1 MSTMPQSPSYLRT
14 FGVVGDRLA
23 ALGWSLLVIAS
34 VVVLAVSVLVLVG
47 VLRRGTRS
55 PAPVERAGGGL
66 PWIVIGGIV
75 VPSII
80 LVAVFVLTMMTQAAV
95 ASPATPPALTVRVT
109 GHQWWWEVQYLAP
122 SPDRVA
128 TTANEIHIPVGRPV
142 RFEIAAGDVIHSFWI
157 PELAGKTDLIP
168 GQTNLTWLQAD
179 HPGVYR
185 GQCAE
190 YCGMQHAKMA
200 MSVVA
205 EAPAAFDEWLQ
216 RQRQPASSPA
226 EPDQVAGAAVF
237 ASSACAL
244 CHTIRG
250 TSAGGRLGPDLT
262 HLAARRTIAAGT
274 LPNTR
279 GNLAGWIANPQAL
292 KPGNVM
298 PAVPLKSTE
307 LQVLITYLQSLN

>member
-1 MSTMPQSPSYLRT
+1 MLQSPTYLRT
-14 FGVVGDRLA
+14 FGPIGDRVA
-23 ALGWSLLVIAS
+23 TLGWSLLIISS
-34 VVVLAVSVLVLVG
+34 VVVLVVSVLVLAG

-55 PAPVERAGGGL
+55 FAPVERAGGGL
-66 PWIVIGGIV
+66 RWIVIGGIV
-75 VPSII
+75 VPTVI
-80 LVAVFVLTMMTQAAV
+80 LVVVFVLTMVTQAAV
-95 ASPATPPALTVRVT
+95 ASPATAPGLTVRVT
-109 GHQWWWEVQYLAP
+109 GHQWWWEVQYLDP
-122 SPDRVA
+122 SPDRIA

-142 RFEIAAGDVIHSFWI
+142 RLEVVAGDVIHSFWV

-168 GQTNLTWLQAD
+168 GQTNVTWVQAD

-190 YCGMQHAKMA
+190 YCGLQHAKMA

-205 EAPAAFDEWLQ
+205 EPPAAFDEWLA
-216 RQRQPASSPA
+216 RQRQPAAPPS
-226 EPDQVAGAAVF
+226 EPDPKAGAAVF
-237 ASSACAL
+237 AGSACAL

-250 TSAGGRLGPDLT
+250 TMAGGRIGPDLT
-262 HLAARRTIAAGT
+262 HLAGRRTIAAGT

-279 GNLAGWIANPQAL
+279 GYLAGWIANPQAL
-292 KPGNVM
+292 KPGTVM

>member
-1 MSTMPQSPSYLRT
+1 MLQSPTYLRT
-14 FGVVGDRLA
+14 FGPIGDRVA
-23 ALGWSLLVIAS
+23 TLGWSLLIISS
-34 VVVLAVSVLVLVG
+34 VVVLVVSVLVLAG

-55 PAPVERAGGGL
+55 FAPVERAGGGL
-66 PWIVIGGIV
+66 RWIVIGGIV
-75 VPSII
+75 VPTVI
-80 LVAVFVLTMMTQAAV
+80 LVVVFVLTMVTQAAV
-95 ASPATPPALTVRVT
+95 ASPATAPGLTVRVT
-109 GHQWWWEVQYLAP
+109 GHQWWWEVQYLDP
-122 SPDRVA
+122 SPDRIA

-142 RFEIAAGDVIHSFWI
+142 RLEVVAGDVIHSFWV

-168 GQTNLTWLQAD
+168 GQTNVTWVQAD

-190 YCGMQHAKMA
+190 YCGLQHAKMA

-205 EAPAAFDEWLQ
+205 EPPAAFDEWLA
-216 RQRQPASSPA
+216 RQRQPAALPS
-226 EPDQVAGAAVF
+226 EPDLKAGAAVF
-237 ASSACAL
+237 AGSACAL

-250 TSAGGRLGPDLT
+250 TMAGGRIGPDLT
-262 HLAARRTIAAGT
+262 HLAGRRTIAAGT

-279 GNLAGWIANPQAL
+279 GYLAGWIANPQAL
-292 KPGNVM
+292 KPGTVM

>member
-1 MSTMPQSPSYLRT
+1 MLQSPTYLRT
-14 FGVVGDRLA
+14 FGPIGDRLA
-23 ALGWSLLVIAS
+23 TLGWSLLIISS
-34 VVVLAVSVLVLVG
+34 VVVLVVSVLVLVG

-55 PAPVERAGGGL
+55 FAPVERAGGGL
-66 PWIVIGGIV
+66 RWIVIGGIV
-75 VPSII
+75 VPTVI
-80 LVAVFVLTMMTQAAV
+80 LVVVFVLTMVTQAAV

-109 GHQWWWEVQYLAP
+109 GHQWWWEVQYLDPA
-122 SPDRVA
+122 PDRIA

-142 RFEIAAGDVIHSFWI
+142 RIEVAAGDVIHSFWV

-168 GQTNLTWLQAD
+168 GQTNVTWVQAD

-205 EAPAAFDEWLQ
+205 EPPAAFEEWLA
-216 RQRQPASSPA
+216 RQRQPAAPPSDA
-226 EPDQVAGAAVF
+226 DLKAGEAVF
-237 ASSACAL
+237 AGSACAL

-250 TSAGGRLGPDLT
+250 TMAGGRLGPDLT
-262 HLAARRTIAAGT
+262 HLAGRRTIAAGT

-279 GNLAGWIANPQAL
+279 GYLAGWIANPQAL
-292 KPGNVM
+292 KPGTVM

>member
-1 MSTMPQSPSYLRT
+1 MLQSPTYLRT
-14 FGVVGDRLA
+14 FGPIGDRLA
-23 ALGWSLLVIAS
+23 TLGWSLLIISS
-34 VVVLAVSVLVLVG
+34 VVVLVVSVLVLVG

-55 PAPVERAGGGL
+55 FAPVERAGGGL
-66 PWIVIGGIV
+66 RWIVIGGIV
-75 VPSII
+75 VPTMI
-80 LVAVFVLTMMTQAAV
+80 LVVVFVLTMVTQAAV

-109 GHQWWWEVQYLAP
+109 GHQWWWEVQYLDPA
-122 SPDRVA
+122 PDRIA

-142 RFEIAAGDVIHSFWI
+142 RIEVAAGDVIHSFWV

-168 GQTNLTWLQAD
+168 GQTNVTWVQAD

-205 EAPAAFDEWLQ
+205 EPPAAFEEWLA
-216 RQRQPASSPA
+216 RQRQPAAPPSDA
-226 EPDQVAGAAVF
+226 DLKAGEAVF
-237 ASSACAL
+237 AGSACAL

-250 TSAGGRLGPDLT
+250 TMAGGRLGPDLT
-262 HLAARRTIAAGT
+262 HLAGRRTIAAGT

-279 GNLAGWIANPQAL
+279 GYLAGWIANPQAL
-292 KPGNVM
+292 KPGTVM